1 MQVAFPTSLPTI
13 PKVDVSS
20 VYVGFDCLLR
30 YEGFVQALLT
40 KREHGANIA
49 HFGGH
54 VVGYEKML
62 EPDTTIGWYR
72 RYLRG
77 LKGQRIG
84 ILIYP
89 EHPIKRIKT
98 WYREY
103 QKACEDPN
111 VSVIAIAAASPGC
124 DSSMDGI
131 LRVMFLNQLIT
142 EGRFCTEKVHW
153 LYGIPNPAELAI
165 YSTLFSN
172 FVACRFELAIC
183 STCFLYSI
191 FGIQFSITTGIM
203 QRLTEL
209 NDSRF
214 ADLGIDPWI
223 KYRMS
228 REQMR
233 CFYLNVEIVR
243 SFASGTVAEGY
254 MDNVYGILMQK
265 GKI

>member
-1 MQVAFPTSLPTI
+1 MQIAFPTSLPTI

-20 VYVGFDCLLR
+20 VYVGFDCLLQ
-30 YEGFVQALLT
+30 YKGFAQALLA
-40 KREHGANIA
+40 KREHGADIA

-62 EPDTTIGWYR
+62 EPDTTVGWSR

-77 LKGQRIG
+77 LKGKQIG

-89 EHPIKRIKT
+89 EHPIKHSKT

-111 VSVIAIAAASPGC
+111 ISVIAVAAASPCGVP
-124 DSSMDGI
+124 SMDGV
-131 LRVMFLNQLIT
+131 LRIMFLNQLIA
-142 EGRFCTEKVHW
+142 EGRFCSEKVHW
-153 LYGIPNPAELAI
+153 LYGVPNPAELAI

-172 FVACRFELAIC
+172 FIACRFELAIC

-191 FGIQFSITTGIM
+191 FGIQFSTATGVM

-214 ADLGIDPWI
+214 ADLGMDSWI

-233 CFYLNVEIVR
+233 CFFLNVDIVQA
-243 SFASGTVAEGY
+243 FASGTVAEDY
-254 MDNVYGILMQK
+254 MNTVYDILK
-265 GKI
+265 KEGEL